1 MEAEAKEQTEI
12 VRAKNAKD
20 LQIQSLT
27 KKKDELKTEVESLN
41 AVLEMKSGEIRNL
54 RQENQKLEAKLD
66 EFDKINLELKKAN
79 AAVEDLK
86 EQIQTKNCL
95 ERRLSAENRKLSVTV
110 EKEMGENKRL
120 SMENEELVWKIKQST
135 ENLSVSMLEGKTKTS
150 PLP

>member
-1 MEAEAKEQTEI
+1 M
-12 VRAKNAKD
+12 
-20 LQIQSLT
+20 
-27 KKKDELKTEVESLN
+27 
-41 AVLEMKSGEIRNL
+41 
-54 RQENQKLEAKLD
+54 ENQKLEAKLD